1 MNFSQVNILKRL
13 GNKYCGI
20 PEISLDDYND
30 YSECECGGPLFK
42 YHDSTRNVFVV
53 KCGYVKENLDMKTKT
68 WSKSKK
74 QPCTFMNIHK
84 SDYPNYNNLVLPK
97 RERVLPENPH
107 ENLRENLE
115 SLFKF
120 YKLAKKD
127 ITIQEI
133 NSLVKF
139 KLNRKTRITY
149 YLVTAGPVLMES
161 HRESMDDYYSRIF
174 SRPIIN
180 IPYSGTLRDSKNI
193 PKKKNKSH
201 FIETELNSDS
211 ENSDSE
217 YSEKS
222 DSEYSESEDGSD
234 TEVATECQINEEILD
249 DLENIDLYDEPDEP
263 DEYDYS

>member
-1 MNFSQVNILKRL
+1 MNFSQVNVLKRL
-13 GNKYCGI
+13 DNKYSGI

-74 QPCTFMNIHK
+74 QPCSFVNIHK
-84 SDYPNYNNLVLPK
+84 SDSPDYNNLVLPK

-174 SRPIIN
+174 SKPIIN
-180 IPYSGTLRDSKNI
+180 SPYSRTLKNI
-193 PKKKNKSH
+193 PITKKKNKSH

-211 ENSDSE
+211 GSDSDSE
-217 YSEKS
+217 HS

-249 DLENIDLYDEPDEP
+249 DLENLDLYDEPDEP
-263 DEYDYS
+263 EEYDYND

>member
-1 MNFSQVNILKRL
+1 VI
-13 GNKYCGI
+13 
-20 PEISLDDYND
+20 
-30 YSECECGGPLFK
+30 
-42 YHDSTRNVFVV
+42 
-53 KCGYVKENLDMKTKT
+53 KCGYVKETLDMKTKT

-74 QPCTFMNIHK
+74 QPCDFVNIHK
-84 SDYPNYNNLVLPK
+84 GDSPNYNNLVLPQ

-149 YLVTAGPVLMES
+149 YLVTAGPVLIES

-180 IPYSGTLRDSKNI
+180 SPYSRTTPKNTCTT
-193 PKKKNKSH
+193 KKKNKSH

-211 ENSDSE
+211 GSESE
-217 YSEKS
+217 YSDSDYS
-222 DSEYSESEDGSD
+222 DSGDETD

-249 DLENIDLYDEPDEP
+249 DLENLDLYDEPDEP

>member
-1 MNFSQVNILKRL
+1 MNFSSVSILKRL
-13 GNKYCGI
+13 DNKYSGI
-20 PEISLDDYND
+20 PEISLEDYND
-30 YSECECGGPLFK
+30 YSECDCGGPLFK

-53 KCGYVKENLDMKTKT
+53 KCGYVKETLDMKTKT

-74 QPCTFMNIHK
+74 QPCTFVNIHK
-84 SDYPNYNNLVLPK
+84 SDSPDYNKLVLPQ

-120 YKLAKKD
+120 YKLAKKE

-139 KLNRKTRITY
+139 KLNRKTRIVY

-174 SRPIIN
+174 SKPIIN
-180 IPYSGTLRDSKNI
+180 TTITKNTPI
-193 PKKKNKSH
+193 TKKKNKSH
-201 FIETELNSDS
+201 FIETELNSES
-211 ENSDSE
+211 EESE
-217 YSEKS
+217 HSEKS
-222 DSEYSESEDGSD
+222 DSDYSESEDDSD
-234 TEVATECQINEEILD
+234 TEVPTECQINEEILD
-249 DLENIDLYDEPDEP
+249 DLEDLDIYDEPDEP
-263 DEYDYS
+263 EEYDYS

>member
-1 MNFSQVNILKRL
+1 MNFSQVSILKRL
-13 GNKYCGI
+13 DNKYCGVQ
-20 PEISLDDYND
+20 EISLDDYND

-53 KCGYVKENLDMKTKT
+53 KCGYVKETLDMKTKT

-74 QPCTFMNIHK
+74 QPCSFVNIHK
-84 SDYPNYNNLVLPK
+84 SDSPDYNNLVLPQ

-139 KLNRKTRITY
+139 KLNRKTRIIY

-180 IPYSGTLRDSKNI
+180 IPYSITKNI
-193 PKKKNKSH
+193 PKNTPITKKKNKSH

-211 ENSDSE
+211 GSESE

-222 DSEYSESEDGSD
+222 DSDYSESDSETDLP
-234 TEVATECQINEEILD
+234 TECQISEEILD
-249 DLENIDLYDEPDEP
+249 DLENLDLYDEPDEP
-263 DEYDYS
+263 EEYDYS

>member
-1 MNFSQVNILKRL
+1 LD
-13 GNKYCGI
+13 NKYSGI

-74 QPCTFMNIHK
+74 QPCSFVNIHK
-84 SDYPNYNNLVLPK
+84 SDSPDYNNLVLPQ

-180 IPYSGTLRDSKNI
+180 IPYSRTTTIKNI

-211 ENSDSE
+211 GSEDTESEHSDS
-217 YSEKS
+217 
-222 DSEYSESEDGSD
+222 DYSESEDGSD
-234 TEVATECQINEEILD
+234 TEIATECQINEEILD
-249 DLENIDLYDEPDEP
+249 DLENLDLYDEPDEP

>member
-1 MNFSQVNILKRL
+1 MNFSSVSILKRL
-13 GNKYCGI
+13 DNKYSGI

-30 YSECECGGPLFK
+30 YSECDCGGPLFK

-84 SDYPNYNNLVLPK
+84 SDSPDYNNLVLPK

-180 IPYSGTLRDSKNI
+180 IPYSRTLKNTPI
-193 PKKKNKSH
+193 TKKKNKSH

-211 ENSDSE
+211 GSDSDSE
-217 YSEKS
+217 HS

-249 DLENIDLYDEPDEP
+249 DLENLDLYDEPDEP

>member
-1 MNFSQVNILKRL
+1 MNFSQVSILKRL
-13 GNKYCGI
+13 DNKYSGV

-84 SDYPNYNNLVLPK
+84 SDSPDYNNLVLPK

-180 IPYSGTLRDSKNI
+180 NNIPKNI
-193 PKKKNKSH
+193 SITKKKNKSH

-211 ENSDSE
+211 GSDTESE
-217 YSEKS
+217 HS
-222 DSEYSESEDGSD
+222 DSEYSESGDESD

-249 DLENIDLYDEPDEP
+249 DLENLDIYDEPDEP